1 MKGDPSILRFLL
13 ASRDKSADMERSQ
26 ELLETLVI
34 LIVKS
39 VKDPRSVVCKTALM
53 TCADIFKAYGALM
66 VHSIDPSLVQQLL
79 LTASQDKRF
88 VWETVVEGTDPR
100 ISLIEDIRRE
110 VEYLLVGGRNGGVLE
125 LGGDPAL

>member
-34 LIVKS
+34 LIMKS

-66 VHSIDPSLVQQLL
+66 DLPFTTEANNVALPKEQEYRDLAKSVKVCLSTI
-79 LTASQDKRF
+79 AR
-88 VWETVVEGTDPR
+88 EPR
-100 ISLIEDIRRE
+100 QFLCHD
-110 VEYLLVGGRNGGVLE
+110 
-125 LGGDPAL
+125 LGSRW